1 MEGLNLSDVIIHIV
15 NVLVLFVL
23 LRVILFIPVNRFLT
37 ARTDRVSKQL
47 KEAEEIKADA
57 EKLKTDYEQQM
68 KTYEEDGR
76 MIIRDSQTKANQE
89 AALILE
95 EARKEAEKLVSEA
108 NTRIANEKAL
118 AVAEARSEIALL
130 ATDIAGR
137 ILKREIST
145 TDNKLIAEDFF
156 HEEQP

>member
-15 NVLVLFVL
+15 NVLVLFFL
-23 LRVILFIPVNRFLT
+23 LRIILFKPVNRFLT
-37 ARTDRVSKQL
+37 ARSDRISTQL
-47 KEAEEIKADA
+47 KEAEEIKSDA
-57 EKLKTDYEQQM
+57 QKLKSDYQNQL

-76 MIIRDSQTKANQE
+76 KIIRDSQSKANQE
-89 AALILE
+89 ASLILE

-108 NTRIANEKAL
+108 QTRIANEKAL

-137 ILKREIST
+137 IFE
-145 TDNKLIAEDFF
+145 A
-156 HEEQP
+156 